1 MAPRGPKMD
10 PKIDPKWSQNC
21 SWGSPGTLP
30 GQLSP
35 NFESQGHFW
44 IHFGT
49 PKEPQNRLKMRLSGK
64 MVVPGLSFSR
74 FLLGRVL
81 QLTFSPIFCCFF
93 AKKSMYFSIVFSSR
107 PCIFFDMATFTKHCK
122 IHIETHFFIFC
133 FFVFSLEKCF

>member
-1 MAPRGPKMD
+1 MSEKTKKRTPRGPKMV

-35 NFESQGHFW
+35 NFESQGPFW

-64 MVVPGLSFSR
+64 MVVPGRLFSR
-74 FLLGRVL
+74 FLQPTLFFL
-81 QLTFSPIFCCFF
+81 NLFLDFLPIFLE
-93 AKKSMYFSIVFSSR
+93 K
-107 PCIFFDMATFTKHCK
+107 TTKNPS
-122 IHIETHFFIFC
+122 IFC
-133 FFVFSLEKCF
+133 TAGLVFFNLANTQIHRQGQCFQHFSRFLFY